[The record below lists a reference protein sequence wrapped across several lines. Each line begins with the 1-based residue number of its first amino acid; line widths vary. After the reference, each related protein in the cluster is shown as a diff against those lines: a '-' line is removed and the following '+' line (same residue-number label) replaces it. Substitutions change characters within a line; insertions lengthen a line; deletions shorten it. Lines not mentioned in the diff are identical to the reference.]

1 MIARSGAII
10 AVEAIM
16 KLCRHPEETQPLK
29 ALPTAFMSEAQ
40 AAAAHAVREP
50 TISQCGMFHRFLRKP
65 GKNHSRKIGIK
76 ASQIGRYDTV
86 MGNTF

>member
-1 MIARSGAII
+1 MPDSSDEVAAIRGVRGEINCGDRAIRRDI

-29 ALPTAFMSEAQ
+29 ALPTAFMSEPQ

-50 TISQCGMFHRFLRKP
+50 TIS
-65 GKNHSRKIGIK
+65 
-76 ASQIGRYDTV
+76 
-86 MGNTF
+86 